1 MKFFYPVVMIMV
13 VIVMCCA
20 GCSKDSDR
28 TVEDLNNEAM
38 KLLQLN
44 QVDKALETVR
54 AALKKAEADFGF
66 EHPETAVCL
75 ETMGIVYQARKE
87 PLDAESAYK
96 RALSIIHKVKG
107 EESLESAKILNNLA
121 GLFYS
126 QKQYASAVSIY
137 QQSLA
142 IVEKMFAPDDP
153 KLEMLRKNI
162 KICEDLK
169 NGKVPSP
176 SAGQAA
182 GKNDSQN
189 KKNVQDL
196 VPDQVKQSMLSQLA
210 KQNIFIS
217 DLQPRSPVRIG
228 NKGVVFPY
236 HALKK
241 AKDSDT
247 AQEVVV
253 LFASIANPENPGA
266 FIFQNC
272 RLISYR
278 SYLNTMEEGG
288 VAQLKKELIEVF
300 PGLYS

>member
-54 AALKKAEADFGF
+54 AALKKAEADLGF

-75 ETMGIVYQARKE
+75 ETMGIVYQAMKK
-87 PLDAESAYK
+87 PLDAEFAYK

-142 IVEKMFAPDDP
+142 VVEKTFAPDDP
-153 KLEMLRKNI
+153 RLEMLRKNI

-169 NGKVPSP
+169 NGKAPSP

-196 VPDQVKQSMLSQLA
+196 VPDQVKQAMLSQLA

-247 AQEVVV
+247 AQEIVV

-288 VAQLKKELIEVF
+288 VAQLKQELIEVF

>member
-1 MKFFYPVVMIMV
+1 MKFFYHVAMTMV

-20 GCSKDSDR
+20 GCSKDSNK
-28 TVEDLNNEAM
+28 TVEELNNQAM
-38 KLLQLN
+38 QLLQSD
-44 QVDKALETVR
+44 QADKALETVTD
-54 AALKKAEADFGF
+54 ALEKAEKEYGA
-66 EHPETAVCL
+66 EHQETAACL
-75 ETMGIVYQARKE
+75 ETMGIVYQAMKD
-87 PLDAESAYK
+87 PIKAESAYK
-96 RALSIIHKVKG
+96 RALSTIYKIKG
-107 EESLESAKILNNLA
+107 EDSIESAKILNNLA

-126 QKQYASAVSIY
+126 QKQYASAASIFK
-137 QQSLA
+137 QSLA
-142 IVEKMFAPDDP
+142 IVEKEFAADDP
-153 KLEMLRKNI
+153 RLEMLRKNI

-169 NGKVPSP
+169 NGKEPSP
-176 SAGQAA
+176 SAEQVA
-182 GKNDSQN
+182 GKSDSQN